1 MLKID
6 MNNKSVANIP
16 QNLVSGIASFGTLQ
30 IANEECKKLLGDSPH
45 SIDMI
50 ELGLRTRTTR
60 SVGEMQKYNVK
71 VGDIVTQFG
80 KSANGATKSILTKIT
95 AIHSKGTPDY
105 LGTWYKEG
113 WTNEGIDGIK
123 RFKNGA
129 AAIEFEL
136 VKSNDSLIKYLD
148 KDDGI
153 THINVYSKGKTELG
167 RLLSNFAH
175 TPFKYNNEIFQSV
188 ESYWYYSKTGNLDFK
203 DLIGYKAKECYR
215 NKYPKN
221 YKGSN
226 PSKEQLKEIY
236 KLKLQHHPNI
246 KKLLLQNNLPLA
258 HYYIMDG
265 KQIDAN
271 EFLWTVKL
279 WEEIKDELLKD
290 KLFKILIT
298 ASKDFSDYERL
309 EKDILSIVETKD
321 IKNLKLITD
330 NELAIK
336 FYQNYKEVELEKFN
350 IENINDIT
358 NHSGGALGADSMF
371 DTIGREYGF
380 NNHIH
385 YYHGNKTPLGNMKL
399 STEEILE
406 GIEQAKKASR
416 ILGKSWNNKYA
427 SLLGR
432 NWFQVKNSDIIIA
445 IASLIHPNEEGVRGY
460 INKTNKTVVSGGT
473 AYAVEMAILHNKP
486 VFVYDLKTKCW
497 YRYEDCK
504 YIECNVPLLTKNFA
518 GIGSRQDNGKMSE
531 DSIQAIRDVY
541 ERYLKYNSDIYYTLV
556 KGVKPNLVLVYYD
569 KKDINTKHCIENSL
583 KLNYEVF
590 VNYY

>member
-1 MLKID
+1 MS
-6 MNNKSVANIP
+6 NKSVANIP

-30 IANEECKKLLGDSPH
+30 IATEEIKKVLGDSPH

-80 KSANGATKSILTKIT
+80 KSANGTTKSILTKIT
-95 AIHSKGTPDY
+95 AIHPKGTQEY

-113 WTNEGIDGIK
+113 WTDEGIDGIK

-136 VKSNDSLIKYLD
+136 IESDNSLIKYLD

-188 ESYWYYSKTGNLDFK
+188 ESYWYYNKTSNLDFK
-203 DLIGYKAKECYR
+203 DLIGYKAKEYYR

-236 KLKLQHHPNI
+236 KLKLQYHPNI
-246 KKLLLQNNLPLA
+246 KKILLQNNLPLA

-271 EFLWTVKL
+271 EYLWTVKL
-279 WEEIKDELLKD
+279 WEEIKEELLDD
-290 KLFKILIT
+290 KPFKILIT
-298 ASKDFSDYERL
+298 GGRDFNDYERL
-309 EKDILSIVETKD
+309 EKDILSIVENKD
-321 IKNLKLITD
+321 IKNLILVSGMAKGAD
-330 NELAIK
+330 SLAVE
-336 FYQNYKEVELEKFN
+336 FYKNYKEVELEEYPAEWENFN
-350 IENINDIT
+350 EPCIRRTNSYGKDYNVLAGCNRNIKMLKE
-358 NHSGGALGADSMF
+358 S
-371 DTIGREYGF
+371 
-380 NNHIH
+380 
-385 YYHGNKTPLGNMKL
+385 
-399 STEEILE
+399 
-406 GIEQAKKASR
+406 
-416 ILGKSWNNKYA
+416 
-427 SLLGR
+427 
-432 NWFQVKNSDIIIA
+432 
-445 IASLIHPNEEGVRGY
+445 
-460 INKTNKTVVSGGT
+460 
-473 AYAVEMAILHNKP
+473 KP
-486 VFVYDLKTKCW
+486 D
-497 YRYEDCK
+497 
-504 YIECNVPLLTKNFA
+504 
-518 GIGSRQDNGKMSE
+518 
-531 DSIQAIRDVY
+531 
-541 ERYLKYNSDIYYTLV
+541 
-556 KGVKPNLVLVYYD
+556 LVLAYWN
-569 KKDINTKHCIENSL
+569 KKSKGTKHCIENAS
-583 KLNYEVF
+583 KLNYEVI